1 IRGRRVVVS
10 EKDRKHAASGARRP
24 IGYRAPMLRTRP
36 ALVLLALAA
45 LLPILLATG
54 CASRPSRHS
63 ILSRTGMQVDLV
75 RYTRGFK
82 TEPQGFAHPA
92 IISKERLTNIL
103 GSIEIETREKKSAA
117 TIRQPG
123 IHAEMIAPIAE
134 ALSDA
139 LRQAGVDEEVG
150 IQAVRKERSLG
161 IFHTKYLTTL
171 LAWVKGDSLYVQL
184 HRTDWPIPQ
193 AKEDKPLPEP
203 MRNTRPMDFRVVSG
217 EHLFFAGPQTL
228 EIDFGNDVFRT
239 AYHLPGSTGGTK
251 LRREV
256 LLESPIPA
264 SERKDDEDSG
274 VRLDQLGPEQLRAL
288 ADLEEDR
295 RSGRITEQAYQK
307 ARRELLRPR

>member
-1 IRGRRVVVS
+1 M
-10 EKDRKHAASGARRP
+10 
-24 IGYRAPMLRTRP
+24 IGYRGAMLRTRP
-36 ALVLLALAA
+36 ALALLALVA
-45 LLPILLATG
+45 LLPIALATG

-63 ILSRTGMQVDLV
+63 IINRTGMQVDLV

-92 IISKERLTNIL
+92 IVSKERLTHIL
-103 GSIEIETREKKSAA
+103 GAIEIESRESKKSAA
-117 TIRQPG
+117 TVRQPG
-123 IHAEMIAPIAE
+123 IHPELLEPIAE
-134 ALSDA
+134 ALSA
-139 LRQAGVDEEVG
+139 GLRQAGPDEEVG

-184 HRTDWPIPQ
+184 HRADWLVPQ

-203 MRNTRPMDFRVVSG
+203 MRDTRPMDFRVVSG

-228 EIDFGNDVFRT
+228 EIDFRNDVFRT

-264 SERKDDEDSG
+264 SERKTDDGTG
-274 VRLDQLGPEQLRAL
+274 VSLDQLNPEQLRAL